1 MLMRVKFLH
10 EAIAGPHSRDDIH
23 RIRVEFMLSWSIQMK
38 IHQTIKIK
46 DVLLHKMMFD
56 ILR

>member
-1 MLMRVKFLH
+1 MRVKFLH
-10 EAIAGPHSRDDIH
+10 EAIAGPHSGDDIQ
-23 RIRVEFMLSWSIQMK
+23 RIRVEF
-38 IHQTIKIK
+38 IK